1 MKSSANQDIFGKN
14 YANLP
19 AEFSHQ
25 IGLIALKPILR
36 EQLINATA
44 DYLWHSRSLSEGI
57 NPQMPILTGENI
69 PLNRTKDIKK
79 VTYISAIAFKLQKTL
94 QQSAPEIAAAIGHR
108 IQLSPD
114 FTTDVRDGWIQF
126 ALSDTGLATWLQ
138 SLNQW
143 STPTHRTENP
153 GNSQT
158 GQKMLSTLPATFA
171 STEDVFRLEYAHA
184 RCCSLLRLAD
194 REKLI
199 HLSEPS
205 WSGPLADLQ
214 IIAPN
219 PIPWLSDRHQLRLV
233 HVTERTLIAQLINTL
248 DTLSDF
254 PGQTQPGQLVKLAT
268 GLSQDLLIFY
278 SANRIWSEIK
288 IENLALAQAR
298 LGLIRATQN
307 VLKFLLEEGLG
318 ILAPLEM

>member
-1 MKSSANQDIFGKN
+1 MNSSAHQENFGNN
-14 YANLP
+14 YPNWP
-19 AEFSHQ
+19 AEFCHQ

-36 EQLINATA
+36 EQLIDATS

-94 QQSAPEIAAAIGHR
+94 QKSAPEIAEAIAHG
-108 IQLSPD
+108 IDLSPD
-114 FTTDVRDGWIQF
+114 FITYVRDGWIQF
-126 ALSDTGLATWLQ
+126 DLSDTGLATWLQ
-138 SLNQW
+138 RLNQW
-143 STPTHRTENP
+143 SKATDRTENP

-158 GQKMLSTLPATFA
+158 GQKMLSTLPAKFA
-171 STEDVFRLEYAHA
+171 SAEDLFRLEYAHA

-194 REKLI
+194 REQLI

-205 WSGPLADLQ
+205 WSGPIADLQ
-214 IIAPN
+214 IIEPN
-219 PIPWLSDRHQLRLV
+219 PLPWLSDRHQLRLV
-233 HVTERTLIAQLINTL
+233 HVTERTLISQLINTL

-288 IENLALAQAR
+288 TENLALAQAR

>member
-1 MKSSANQDIFGKN
+1 MNSSANPDNFGNN
-14 YANLP
+14 YPNWP
-19 AEFSHQ
+19 AEFCHQ

-36 EQLINATA
+36 EQLINATS

-57 NPQMPILTGENI
+57 NPQMPILTRENI
-69 PLNRTKDIKK
+69 PLNRTKDIRK
-79 VTYISAIAFKLQKTL
+79 VTYISAIAFKLQKAQ
-94 QQSAPEIAAAIGHR
+94 QQSAPEIAEAIAHK
-108 IQLSPD
+108 IHLSPD

-126 ALSDTGLATWLQ
+126 DLTDTGLATWLQ
-138 SLNQW
+138 RLNQW
-143 STPTHRTENP
+143 SAPTQGTENP
-153 GNSQT
+153 SNSQNR
-158 GQKMLSTLPATFA
+158 QKMLSTLPATFA
-171 STEDVFRLEYAHA
+171 STEDLFRLEYAHA

-199 HLSEPS
+199 HLSEPG
-205 WSGPLADLQ
+205 WSGPIADLQ
-214 IIAPN
+214 IIEPN

-233 HVTERTLIAQLINTL
+233 HVTERTLITQLISTL

-254 PGQTQPGQLVKLAT
+254 PGQIFGTQLVKLAT

-288 IENLALAQAR
+288 TENLALAQAR
-298 LGLIRATQN
+298 LGLIRATQI

-318 ILAPLEM
+318 ILAPPEM

>member
-1 MKSSANQDIFGKN
+1 MNSSANHDIFGKN
-14 YANLP
+14 YPNWP

-36 EQLINATA
+36 EQLIDATS

-69 PLNRTKDIKK
+69 PLNRTKDIRK

-94 QQSAPEIAAAIGHR
+94 QQSAPEIAEAIAHK
-108 IQLSPD
+108 IHLSPD

-126 ALSDTGLATWLQ
+126 DFSDTGLATWLQ
-138 SLNQW
+138 RLNQW
-143 STPTHRTENP
+143 SAPTQGTENP
-153 GNSQT
+153 GNSQNR
-158 GQKMLSTLPATFA
+158 QKVLSTLPATFA
-171 STEDVFRLEYAHA
+171 STEDLFRLEYAHA

-194 REKLI
+194 REQLI

-205 WSGPLADLQ
+205 WSGAIADRQ
-214 IIAPN
+214 IIEPN

-233 HVTERTLIAQLINTL
+233 HVTERTLITQLISTL

-288 IENLALAQAR
+288 TENLALAQAR

-318 ILAPLEM
+318 ILAPPEM